1 LEDVKKR
8 LGSHPCC
15 RMIPHWGL
23 PLQGM
28 LFFLKGITPVNC
40 RRQSSATA
48 PVPGSFSYQ
57 KAEQQIRKDKY
68 DSMSTCIAIVA
79 R

>member
-1 LEDVKKR
+1 MGFTSAGDAVLSEGHDTSE
-8 LGSHPCC
+8 LQETEQCNSPCA
-15 RMIPHWGL
+15 R
-23 PLQGM
+23 
-28 LFFLKGITPVNC
+28 FFLL
-40 RRQSSATA
+40 
-48 PVPGSFSYQ
+48 Q